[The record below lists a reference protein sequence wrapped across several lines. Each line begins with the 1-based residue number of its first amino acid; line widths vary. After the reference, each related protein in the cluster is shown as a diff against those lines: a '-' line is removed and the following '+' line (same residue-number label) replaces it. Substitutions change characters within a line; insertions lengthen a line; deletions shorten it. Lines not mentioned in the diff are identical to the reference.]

1 MVAKL
6 KKEKEELYKKV
17 GEMRLKL
24 EKAKLIGKNEM
35 KNNNDSCTDKQNSV
49 KQQKIFGRQ
58 QSPVY
63 TSQEIKSKKDNQIMK
78 TMRSEMK
85 LKIYDY
91 SLTDEYYKYYQNM
104 EITSPTSY
112 RPDIDQ

>member
-49 KQQKIFGRQ
+49 KQ
-58 QSPVY
+58 
-63 TSQEIKSKKDNQIMK
+63 
-78 TMRSEMK
+78 
-85 LKIYDY
+85 
-91 SLTDEYYKYYQNM
+91 
-104 EITSPTSY
+104 
-112 RPDIDQ
+112 